1 MKYYLKFI
9 LFAPLLIGFVLL
21 PAQQIISLEEAIKLA
36 LKNNYGIE
44 IARNEESIAKNNNDL
59 ENAGFLPQIDASAS
73 NLWSNNNTHQE
84 SSTGVIT
91 DFNNLKGSNF
101 NGSVGLSWTLFDGT
115 KMFASRNK
123 LNELQKTSNFE
134 LQISIENV
142 VYKVINQYYTLV
154 KLKQQIALS
163 QSLLTLFQKR
173 KEVVEARNS
182 SGNSS
187 GLEVLQAQ
195 ADYNAQNATLLR
207 LQSQYAQA
215 QFIFSSLLVNSPLT
229 TFEVDGNFSM
239 TPLMNIESIRANI
252 TQQNVWLKQAKS
264 NMLISDYMTKEARS
278 AYFPK
283 IGFGLNY
290 NFVNSENP
298 SGLIFNNQTYGMNYG
313 FSASWNLF
321 DGMSVKRNVRN
332 AQIQQKIMQ
341 LSFNEMNL
349 QIETTLLSQYKL
361 YESNLQIVKMEE
373 QNLTIAQSVLN
384 IAMEKYTVGMISD
397 IQLKDAQNTFEDAQ
411 LRLIQAR
418 FDAKMSETEL
428 LRLQGL
434 LIK

>member
-1 MKYYLKFI
+1 MKYLKIIILFTPI
-9 LFAPLLIGFVLL
+9 LFAFVLL

-36 LKNNYGIE
+36 LQNNYGIE
-44 IARNEESIAKNNNDL
+44 IARNEQSIAKNNNDL
-59 ENAGFLPQIDASAS
+59 GNAGFLPQIDASAGS
-73 NLWSNNNTHQE
+73 IWSNTNTHQE
-84 SSTGVIT
+84 STSGDIT
-91 DFNNLKGSNF
+91 DFNHINGRNLSS
-101 NGSVGLSWTLFDGT
+101 SVGLSWTLFDGT
-115 KMFASRNK
+115 KMFATRNK
-123 LNELQKTSNFE
+123 LNELQKMSNFE

-154 KLKQQIALS
+154 KLKQQISLS
-163 QSLLTLFQKR
+163 ESLLALFQKR
-173 KEVVEARNS
+173 KQVVEARNS

-187 GLEVLQAQ
+187 RLEVIQAQ

-215 QFIFSSLLVNSPLT
+215 QYLFSSLLVNNPLT
-229 TFEVDGNFSM
+229 SFQVVDNFSM

-252 TQQNVWLKQAKS
+252 TQQNVWINHAKS
-264 NMLISDYMTKEARS
+264 NILISDYVTKEVRS
-278 AYFPK
+278 AYYPK

-290 NFVNSENP
+290 NFVNSNNP
-298 SGLIFNNQTYGMNYG
+298 SGYILNNQTYGMNYG

-332 AQIQQKIMQ
+332 AKIQQKIMQ
-341 LSFNEMNL
+341 LSFNEINL
-349 QIETTLLSQYKL
+349 QLETSLLSQFKL

-373 QNLTIAQSVLN
+373 ENITIAQTALT
-384 IAMEKYTVGMISD
+384 IAMEKYAVGVISD
-397 IQLKDAQNTFEDAQ
+397 IQLKDAQKTFEDAQ

-428 LRLQGL
+428 LKLQGL